1 MEDKILYNIK
11 SLEKLIARYLL
22 LNEEQKKN
30 VPTPTQIQIIEYL
43 VKNQD
48 KEVFQKDLE
57 EVLNLRRA
65 TVSGVLQTMEKNKL
79 IDRVVS
85 NYDSRVKRIILNENT
100 KQLFLEK
107 HNDLLKIE
115 KLITSGISKNDLD
128 TFNRVISSMK
138 NNLKEGMIKDDK
150 TI

>member
-22 LNEEQKKN
+22 LNEVEKKN

-43 VKNQD
+43 VRNKD

-57 EVLNLRRA
+57 EILNLRRA

-85 NYDSRVKRIILNENT
+85 KYDSRVKKIILNDNT
-100 KQLFLEK
+100 KKLFLEK
-107 HNDLLKIE
+107 HNKLLEVE
-115 KLITSGISKNDLD
+115 KMITKDITNEELV
-128 TFNRVISSMK
+128 TFNNVINKMK
-138 NNLKEGMIKDDK
+138 NNLKEGMIKNDK
-150 TI
+150 II

>member
-11 SLEKLIARYLL
+11 SLEKLIARYLMM
-22 LNEEQKKN
+22 NEEEKKN

-43 VKNQD
+43 VKNQN

>member
-22 LNEEQKKN
+22 LNEAEKKN

-43 VKNQD
+43 VRNQD

-57 EVLNLRRA
+57 EILNLRRA

-85 NYDSRVKRIILNENT
+85 KYDSRVKKIILNDNT
-100 KQLFLEK
+100 KKLFLEK
-107 HNDLLKIE
+107 HNKLLEVE
-115 KLITSGISKNDLD
+115 KMITKDITNEELV
-128 TFNRVISSMK
+128 TFNNVINKMK
-138 NNLKEGMIKDDK
+138 NNLKEGMIKNDK
-150 TI
+150 II